1 MTYDQ
6 TKLLIE
12 ELNKM
17 KINVKAQRD
26 ILIRYKS
33 KTEVF
38 AKNFEKLFHDKRL
51 QNISET
57 NIMDCLTTVVLSRND
72 LINSEVLSGVFVN
85 DFRCYEWSLNALV
98 ILRGYLVFMGEYSQ
112 KSGACDNISKMFNNK
127 KTPLFKQVLN
137 HEVLFRDLYHEGQSM
152 QKLFETS
159 KFYNPK
165 LLEEMALTIQIIER
179 LKEQTTALRLKGA
192 QLESDV
198 DEVLDSLKM
207 DKSFRIRL
215 KTQRGLF
222 MKMKDV
228 DQFIKE
234 IIDTRINLEDEYT
247 HFFLIKSKAIKI
259 QNDLKQWKSQFR
271 KGIKVHEHD
280 AEDLVSRIIELPIN
294 LEESEDFSLDLLFI
308 SQYFADKFRDFSKK
322 NLNQIER
329 LQYIRSYCSKVE
341 KFPLMSE
348 EIDRVMEV
356 SKLLKSLELAAR
368 KKNESFAD
376 GFSKIVDKLMKTLK
390 KLKLESE
397 SDAFSTEIS
406 LLIYTLMIM
415 LACSVLQIFEQE
427 TGLKFGVL
435 QKIFQE
441 FKSFTKDLPEE
452 IRSQQDFP
460 EFCDLHNKIQSI
472 YREIGLELKKK
483 AYGIK
488 TRNGESSSISKPEMI
503 IYKGV
508 NLTEELRDVL
518 NLGEEEFIAFFVPF
532 DSDIMDIHRE
542 KTFNNSNI
550 NSNKIEIEHQ
560 NNFLEIFKQTEEK
573 SIVVVGEEDEEYE
586 ILMQTYEKHICRNGN
601 GPESDFE
608 IEEDDDELMEIESD
622 DEDEEDYD
630 DEEEDDDE

>member
-6 TKLLIE
+6 TKILIE

-112 KSGACDNISKMFNNK
+112 TSGACDTISKNFNSK
-127 KTPLFKQVLN
+127 KSPLFKQVLN
-137 HEVLFRDLYHEGQSM
+137 HEALFRDLYHEGQSM

-165 LLEEMALTIQIIER
+165 LLEEMALTIQTIER
-179 LKEQTTALRLKGA
+179 LKEKTTALRLKGA

-198 DEVLDSLKM
+198 DEVLDSLKI

-215 KTQRGLF
+215 KIQRELF
-222 MKMKDV
+222 MRMKDV

-247 HFFLIKSKAIKI
+247 HFFSLKAKALEI
-259 QNDLKQWKSQFR
+259 QTELKQWKCHFR
-271 KGIKVHEHD
+271 KGIKVNEQD
-280 AEDLVSRIIELPIN
+280 VEDLVSRIIELPIN
-294 LEESEDFSLDLLFI
+294 LEEFEDFSLDLLFI
-308 SQYFADKFRDFSKK
+308 CQYFVDKFRDFSKK

-329 LQYIRSYCSKVE
+329 LQYIRTYCSKVE
-341 KFPLMSE
+341 KFPIMGE

-356 SKLLKSLELAAR
+356 SKLIKALELADR
-368 KKNESFAD
+368 KKNESFAES
-376 GFSKIVDKLMKTLK
+376 FSKIVDKVMKTIK
-390 KLKLESE
+390 KLKMESE
-397 SDAFSTEIS
+397 SDVFSTEIT

-415 LACSVLQIFEQE
+415 LAYTVLQLFEQE

-435 QKIFQE
+435 QKILQE
-441 FKSFTKDLPEE
+441 FKSFTKDLSEE
-452 IRSQQDFP
+452 IRNQQDFP
-460 EFCDLHNKIQSI
+460 DFCDLHNKIQSI

-488 TRNGESSSISKPEMI
+488 TQNGEGPSFSKSEMT
-503 IYKGV
+503 IYKGID
-508 NLTEELRDVL
+508 LTEELRDVL

-532 DSDIMDIHRE
+532 DSNITDIKRE
-542 KTFNNSNI
+542 KTLNNSNI

-560 NNFLEIFKQTEEK
+560 NNFPEIFKQIEK
-573 SIVVVGEEDEEYE
+573 SIVLVGEEDEEYE
-586 ILMQTYEKHICRNGN
+586 ILMQKYQKHICKDVNM
-601 GPESDFE
+601 PESEFE
-608 IEEDDDELMEIESD
+608 IEEDDDEPMEIESD
-622 DEDEEDYD
+622 DEDDEEDYD
-630 DEEEDDDE
+630 DDEEDDE